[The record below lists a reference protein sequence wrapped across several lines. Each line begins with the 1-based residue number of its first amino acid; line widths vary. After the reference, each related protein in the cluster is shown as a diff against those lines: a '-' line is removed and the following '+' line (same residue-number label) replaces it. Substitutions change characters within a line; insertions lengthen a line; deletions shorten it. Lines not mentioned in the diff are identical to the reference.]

1 MKVWPFGAAPAGGG
15 FKPPCAA
22 LAEDRCR
29 ERYGKG
35 ARDAS
40 GGDRE
45 DDRCG
50 NIEMVPDDVETGA
63 LDLAPGQ
70 ARRVPAGWPGGVR
83 CRGGVSPV
91 CGSRAERGKACP
103 DTAASARGDRESLGR
118 GVRSGASEYRR
129 GTRRRT
135 GS

>member
-15 FKPPCAA
+15 FKPPYAA

-83 CRGGVSPV
+83 CRGGVRVPSRDTPADRLVVVLKPV
-91 CGSRAERGKACP
+91 
-103 DTAASARGDRESLGR
+103 
-118 GVRSGASEYRR
+118 
-129 GTRRRT
+129 
-135 GS
+135 